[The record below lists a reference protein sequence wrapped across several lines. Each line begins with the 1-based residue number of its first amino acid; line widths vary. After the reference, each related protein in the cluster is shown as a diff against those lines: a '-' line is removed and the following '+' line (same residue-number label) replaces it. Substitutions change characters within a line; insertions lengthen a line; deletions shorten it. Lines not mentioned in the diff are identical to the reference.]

1 MIRKTGFRKKAGKFF
16 AILASAAM
24 VVTSI
29 PMNYG
34 YAKADSVQADSAVV
48 KIASET
54 STVEKN
60 ASDVAV
66 LKKIIAEQKERG
78 ADVSEDLDS
87 DEYVWKEIDGEKR
100 LTEIF
105 WDNKNLQGD
114 ISFVGL
120 EKLVSIYCGLNHL
133 IELNI
138 TKNTELTSLY
148 CTSNNLKKLDISKNI
163 KLKQLWCENLK
174 INELDVTN
182 NTSLIY
188 LFCGYNALK
197 DIDVSKNTLLQTLG
211 CYGQDIKELDV
222 SNNTNLTELLC
233 YRNQLTELDI
243 SKNDKLEWLWCHS
256 NQLTELN
263 ISKNTNLTEL
273 YCDSNQLTELDIS
286 KNDKLEWLWC
296 HSNQLTELNIS
307 KNTNLKNLN
316 CTSNQ
321 LTELDVSKNINL
333 TEINCASNQLTG
345 LDVSQNINLT
355 KLNCASN
362 QLTGLD
368 VSQNINLTKL
378 NCASNQLTGLD
389 VSQNV
394 NLTNLNCASNQ
405 LTGLDVSQNINLTNF
420 DCSSNQLNEL
430 NVLNNLKL
438 AYLLCHNNKLTTLD
452 ISKCEKL
459 IGCGNGEK
467 DENNQIKL
475 LCDDNVT
482 VIGGK
487 VATPTPIPTEVP
499 KGNMDKFTVGFN
511 YVADDSWQERTWED
525 NTIEVTG
532 DGSYVISYTANLDTN
547 DIYLMYLNTNLY
559 NGSLNKDFKFNLTNV
574 TIGSTSYNVDNKG
587 SWGFADN
594 NIENEYRYNIVN
606 PMMGPVSDDGITPA
620 DPNITSIDKIGV
632 APAKKGDVISIYFV
646 VSGMGEKESDE
657 PSLVPTQEPSISPTV
672 KPKVT
677 PSVKP
682 TEIPIASPTV
692 TPTQVP
698 TESPSITPT
707 ASPSIAP
714 TVIPSTTP
722 TEEPKATPTVKPTE
736 VPTVTPTAA
745 PAKKAKSTINAKNTY
760 KKYLGDNKF
769 KLNAKTNSDGTVK
782 YKSSNTNVVKVS
794 SKGEITIVG
803 CGEAK
808 VTISVKATDDYK
820 AVSKKVTIKVL
831 PETVQNFKVKA
842 LSGGKVKCTWK
853 GKSTK
858 NTNCQIQYSLNK
870 QFKNVKTFASKPSL
884 KSGSYKGKGLKK
896 GKTYYLRIRAI
907 AKSGGK
913 SYTGKWSKT
922 IKVKVK

>member
-1 MIRKTGFRKKAGKFF
+1 MTGRIGLRKKTGKCIAV
-16 AILASAAM
+16 IASVAM
-24 VVTSI
+24 VFTSI
-29 PMNYG
+29 PTNYK
-34 YAKADSVQADSAVV
+34 YAKADSVQTNSGVI

-54 STVEKN
+54 PMVEKN

-256 NQLTELN
+256 NQLTEL
-263 ISKNTNLTEL
+263 
-273 YCDSNQLTELDIS
+273 
-286 KNDKLEWLWC
+286 
-296 HSNQLTELNIS
+296 
-307 KNTNLKNLN
+307 
-316 CTSNQ
+316 
-321 LTELDVSKNINL
+321 DVSK
-333 TEINCASNQLTG
+333 
-345 LDVSQNINLT
+345 NINLT

-368 VSQNINLTKL
+368 VSQNINLT
-378 NCASNQLTGLD
+378 
-389 VSQNV
+389 
-394 NLTNLNCASNQ
+394 
-405 LTGLDVSQNINLTNF
+405 NF
-420 DCSSNQLNEL
+420 DCASNQLNEL

-698 TESPSITPT
+698 TERPRISPTP
-707 ASPSIAP
+707 SPSIAP

>member
-263 ISKNTNLTEL
+263 ISKNTNL
-273 YCDSNQLTELDIS
+273 
-286 KNDKLEWLWC
+286 
-296 HSNQLTELNIS
+296 
-307 KNTNLKNLN
+307 KNLN

-368 VSQNINLTKL
+368 VSQNINLT
-378 NCASNQLTGLD
+378 
-389 VSQNV
+389 
-394 NLTNLNCASNQ
+394 
-405 LTGLDVSQNINLTNF
+405 NF
-420 DCSSNQLNEL
+420 DCASNQLNEL

-698 TESPSITPT
+698 TESPSISPT

>member
-34 YAKADSVQADSAVV
+34 YAKADSVQVDSAVV

-263 ISKNTNLTEL
+263 ISKNTNL
-273 YCDSNQLTELDIS
+273 
-286 KNDKLEWLWC
+286 
-296 HSNQLTELNIS
+296 
-307 KNTNLKNLN
+307 KNLN

-420 DCSSNQLNEL
+420 DCASNQLNEL

-698 TESPSITPT
+698 TESPSISPT

-745 PAKKAKSTINAKNTY
+745 PAKKAKSTINANNTY

>member
-1 MIRKTGFRKKAGKFF
+1 MIVGRKEHGK
-16 AILASAAM
+16 I
-24 VVTSI
+24 
-29 PMNYG
+29 
-34 YAKADSVQADSAVV
+34 
-48 KIASET
+48 
-54 STVEKN
+54 
-60 ASDVAV
+60 
-66 LKKIIAEQKERG
+66 
-78 ADVSEDLDS
+78 
-87 DEYVWKEIDGEKR
+87 
-100 LTEIF
+100 
-105 WDNKNLQGD
+105 
-114 ISFVGL
+114 
-120 EKLVSIYCGLNHL
+120 
-133 IELNI
+133 
-138 TKNTELTSLY
+138 
-148 CTSNNLKKLDISKNI
+148 
-163 KLKQLWCENLK
+163 
-174 INELDVTN
+174 
-182 NTSLIY
+182 
-188 LFCGYNALK
+188 
-197 DIDVSKNTLLQTLG
+197 
-211 CYGQDIKELDV
+211 
-222 SNNTNLTELLC
+222 
-233 YRNQLTELDI
+233 
-243 SKNDKLEWLWCHS
+243 
-256 NQLTELN
+256 
-263 ISKNTNLTEL
+263 
-273 YCDSNQLTELDIS
+273 
-286 KNDKLEWLWC
+286 
-296 HSNQLTELNIS
+296 
-307 KNTNLKNLN
+307 
-316 CTSNQ
+316 
-321 LTELDVSKNINL
+321 
-333 TEINCASNQLTG
+333 
-345 LDVSQNINLT
+345 
-355 KLNCASN
+355 
-362 QLTGLD
+362 
-368 VSQNINLTKL
+368 
-378 NCASNQLTGLD
+378 
-389 VSQNV
+389 
-394 NLTNLNCASNQ
+394 
-405 LTGLDVSQNINLTNF
+405 
-420 DCSSNQLNEL
+420 
-430 NVLNNLKL
+430 
-438 AYLLCHNNKLTTLD
+438 
-452 ISKCEKL
+452 
-459 IGCGNGEK
+459 
-467 DENNQIKL
+467 
-475 LCDDNVT
+475 
-482 VIGGK
+482 
-487 VATPTPIPTEVP
+487 
-499 KGNMDKFTVGFN
+499 
-511 YVADDSWQERTWED
+511 
-525 NTIEVTG
+525 IEVTG

>member
-333 TEINCASNQLTG
+333 TEI
-345 LDVSQNINLT
+345 
-355 KLNCASN
+355 
-362 QLTGLD
+362 
-368 VSQNINLTKL
+368 
-378 NCASNQLTGLD
+378 
-389 VSQNV
+389 
-394 NLTNLNCASNQ
+394 NCASNQ

>member
-34 YAKADSVQADSAVV
+34 YAKADSVQVDSAVV

-114 ISFVGL
+114 ISFVWL

-263 ISKNTNLTEL
+263 ISKNTNL
-273 YCDSNQLTELDIS
+273 
-286 KNDKLEWLWC
+286 
-296 HSNQLTELNIS
+296 
-307 KNTNLKNLN
+307 KNLN

-345 LDVSQNINLT
+345 LDVS
-355 KLNCASN
+355 K
-362 QLTGLD
+362 
-368 VSQNINLTKL
+368 NINLTKL

-420 DCSSNQLNEL
+420 DCASNQLNEL

-698 TESPSITPT
+698 TESPSISPT

>member
-34 YAKADSVQADSAVV
+34 YAKADSVQVDSAVV

-333 TEINCASNQLTG
+333 TEI
-345 LDVSQNINLT
+345 
-355 KLNCASN
+355 NCASN

-698 TESPSITPT
+698 TESPSITST

>member
-263 ISKNTNLTEL
+263 ISKNTNL
-273 YCDSNQLTELDIS
+273 
-286 KNDKLEWLWC
+286 
-296 HSNQLTELNIS
+296 
-307 KNTNLKNLN
+307 KNLN

-345 LDVSQNINLT
+345 LDVSKNINLT

-389 VSQNV
+389 VSQN
-394 NLTNLNCASNQ
+394 
-405 LTGLDVSQNINLTNF
+405 INLTNF
-420 DCSSNQLNEL
+420 DCASNQLNEL

-698 TESPSITPT
+698 TESPSISPT

>member
-211 CYGQDIKELDV
+211 CYGQDIKELEV

-273 YCDSNQLTELDIS
+273 YCDSNQLTEL
-286 KNDKLEWLWC
+286 
-296 HSNQLTELNIS
+296 NIS

-345 LDVSQNINLT
+345 LDVS
-355 KLNCASN
+355 K
-362 QLTGLD
+362 
-368 VSQNINLTKL
+368 NINLTKL

-420 DCSSNQLNEL
+420 DCASNQLNEL

-698 TESPSITPT
+698 TESPSISPT

>member
-263 ISKNTNLTEL
+263 ISKNTNL
-273 YCDSNQLTELDIS
+273 
-286 KNDKLEWLWC
+286 
-296 HSNQLTELNIS
+296 
-307 KNTNLKNLN
+307 KNLN

-345 LDVSQNINLT
+345 LDVSKNINLT

-368 VSQNINLTKL
+368 VSHNINLTKL

-394 NLTNLNCASNQ
+394 NLTKLNCASNQ

-420 DCSSNQLNEL
+420 DCASNQLNEL

-698 TESPSITPT
+698 TESPSISPT

-745 PAKKAKSTINAKNTY
+745 PVKKAKSTINAKNTY

-808 VTISVKATDDYK
+808 VTISVNETDNYK

-831 PETVQNFKVKA
+831 LETVQKFKVKA

>member
-34 YAKADSVQADSAVV
+34 YAKADSVQVDSAVV

-273 YCDSNQLTELDIS
+273 YCDSNQLTEL
-286 KNDKLEWLWC
+286 
-296 HSNQLTELNIS
+296 NIS

-355 KLNCASN
+355 K
-362 QLTGLD
+362 
-368 VSQNINLTKL
+368 
-378 NCASNQLTGLD
+378 
-389 VSQNV
+389 
-394 NLTNLNCASNQ
+394 LNCASNQ

-511 YVADDSWQERTWED
+511 YVSDDSWQERTWED

>member
-34 YAKADSVQADSAVV
+34 YAKADSVQVDSAVV

-263 ISKNTNLTEL
+263 ISKNTNL
-273 YCDSNQLTELDIS
+273 
-286 KNDKLEWLWC
+286 
-296 HSNQLTELNIS
+296 
-307 KNTNLKNLN
+307 KNLN

-333 TEINCASNQLTG
+333 TEI
-345 LDVSQNINLT
+345 
-355 KLNCASN
+355 
-362 QLTGLD
+362 
-368 VSQNINLTKL
+368 
-378 NCASNQLTGLD
+378 
-389 VSQNV
+389 
-394 NLTNLNCASNQ
+394 NCASNQ

-870 QFKNVKTFASKPSL
+870 QFKNVKTFASKSSL

>member
-34 YAKADSVQADSAVV
+34 YAKADSVQVDSAVV

-273 YCDSNQLTELDIS
+273 YCDSNQLTELNISKNTNLKNLNCTSNQLTELNISKNTNLTELYCDSNQLTELDIS

-355 KLNCASN
+355 
-362 QLTGLD
+362 
-368 VSQNINLTKL
+368 
-378 NCASNQLTGLD
+378 
-389 VSQNV
+389 
-394 NLTNLNCASNQ
+394 
-405 LTGLDVSQNINLTNF
+405 NF
-420 DCSSNQLNEL
+420 DCASNQLNEL

-698 TESPSITPT
+698 TESPSISPT

>member
-34 YAKADSVQADSAVV
+34 YAKADSVQVDSAVV

-273 YCDSNQLTELDIS
+273 YCDSNQLTEL
-286 KNDKLEWLWC
+286 
-296 HSNQLTELNIS
+296 NIS

-345 LDVSQNINLT
+345 LDVS
-355 KLNCASN
+355 K
-362 QLTGLD
+362 
-368 VSQNINLTKL
+368 NINLTKL

-420 DCSSNQLNEL
+420 DCASNQLNEL

-698 TESPSITPT
+698 TESPSISPT

>member
-34 YAKADSVQADSAVV
+34 YAKADSVQVDSAVV

-78 ADVSEDLDS
+78 ANVSEDLDS

-263 ISKNTNLTEL
+263 ISKNTNL
-273 YCDSNQLTELDIS
+273 
-286 KNDKLEWLWC
+286 
-296 HSNQLTELNIS
+296 
-307 KNTNLKNLN
+307 KNLN

-355 KLNCASN
+355 K
-362 QLTGLD
+362 
-368 VSQNINLTKL
+368 
-378 NCASNQLTGLD
+378 
-389 VSQNV
+389 
-394 NLTNLNCASNQ
+394 LNCASNQ

>member
-263 ISKNTNLTEL
+263 ISKNTNLKNLNCT
-273 YCDSNQLTELDIS
+273 SNQLTELNIS
-286 KNDKLEWLWC
+286 KNTNLTELYCD
-296 HSNQLTELNIS
+296 SNQLTELNIS

-368 VSQNINLTKL
+368 VSQN
-378 NCASNQLTGLD
+378 
-389 VSQNV
+389 V

-420 DCSSNQLNEL
+420 DCASNQLNEL

-698 TESPSITPT
+698 TESPSISPT

>member
-34 YAKADSVQADSAVV
+34 YAKADSVQADSVVV

-263 ISKNTNLTEL
+263 ISKNTNL
-273 YCDSNQLTELDIS
+273 
-286 KNDKLEWLWC
+286 
-296 HSNQLTELNIS
+296 
-307 KNTNLKNLN
+307 KNLN

-355 KLNCASN
+355 K
-362 QLTGLD
+362 
-368 VSQNINLTKL
+368 
-378 NCASNQLTGLD
+378 
-389 VSQNV
+389 
-394 NLTNLNCASNQ
+394 LNCASNQ

-842 LSGGKVKCTWK
+842 LSGGKVKCAWK

>member
-34 YAKADSVQADSAVV
+34 YAKADSVQVDSAVV

-273 YCDSNQLTELDIS
+273 YCDSNQLTEL
-286 KNDKLEWLWC
+286 
-296 HSNQLTELNIS
+296 NIS

-355 KLNCASN
+355 
-362 QLTGLD
+362 
-368 VSQNINLTKL
+368 
-378 NCASNQLTGLD
+378 
-389 VSQNV
+389 
-394 NLTNLNCASNQ
+394 
-405 LTGLDVSQNINLTNF
+405 NF
-420 DCSSNQLNEL
+420 DCASNQLNEL

-698 TESPSITPT
+698 TESPSISPT

>member
-34 YAKADSVQADSAVV
+34 YAKADSVQVDSAVV

-273 YCDSNQLTELDIS
+273 YCDSNQLTEL
-286 KNDKLEWLWC
+286 
-296 HSNQLTELNIS
+296 NIS

-333 TEINCASNQLTG
+333 TEI
-345 LDVSQNINLT
+345 
-355 KLNCASN
+355 NCASN

-692 TPTQVP
+692 TTTQVP

-884 KSGSYKGKGLKK
+884 KSGSYRGKGLKK

>member
-263 ISKNTNLTEL
+263 ISKNTNL
-273 YCDSNQLTELDIS
+273 
-286 KNDKLEWLWC
+286 
-296 HSNQLTELNIS
+296 
-307 KNTNLKNLN
+307 KNLN

-355 KLNCASN
+355 
-362 QLTGLD
+362 
-368 VSQNINLTKL
+368 
-378 NCASNQLTGLD
+378 
-389 VSQNV
+389 
-394 NLTNLNCASNQ
+394 
-405 LTGLDVSQNINLTNF
+405 NF
-420 DCSSNQLNEL
+420 DCASNQLNEL

-698 TESPSITPT
+698 TESPSISPT

-722 TEEPKATPTVKPTE
+722 TEEPKAPPTVKPTE

>member
-34 YAKADSVQADSAVV
+34 YAKADSVQVDSAVV

-263 ISKNTNLTEL
+263 ISKNTNL
-273 YCDSNQLTELDIS
+273 
-286 KNDKLEWLWC
+286 
-296 HSNQLTELNIS
+296 
-307 KNTNLKNLN
+307 KNLN

-355 KLNCASN
+355 
-362 QLTGLD
+362 
-368 VSQNINLTKL
+368 
-378 NCASNQLTGLD
+378 
-389 VSQNV
+389 
-394 NLTNLNCASNQ
+394 
-405 LTGLDVSQNINLTNF
+405 NF
-420 DCSSNQLNEL
+420 DCASNQLNEL

-672 KPKVT
+672 KPKVN

-698 TESPSITPT
+698 TESPSISPT

>member
-345 LDVSQNINLT
+345 LDVSKNINLT

-389 VSQNV
+389 VSQN
-394 NLTNLNCASNQ
+394 
-405 LTGLDVSQNINLTNF
+405 INLTNF
-420 DCSSNQLNEL
+420 DCASNQLNEL

-698 TESPSITPT
+698 TESPSISPT

-808 VTISVKATDDYK
+808 VTISVNETDSYK

-842 LSGGKVKCTWK
+842 LSGGKIKCTWK

-907 AKSGGK
+907 AKFGGK

>member
-1 MIRKTGFRKKAGKFF
+1 MIRKTDLRKKAGKFF
-16 AILASAAM
+16 AVMASAAM

-29 PMNYG
+29 PMNYS
-34 YAKADSVQADSAVV
+34 YAKADSVQTDSGVV

-263 ISKNTNLTEL
+263 ISKNTNL
-273 YCDSNQLTELDIS
+273 
-286 KNDKLEWLWC
+286 
-296 HSNQLTELNIS
+296 
-307 KNTNLKNLN
+307 KNLN

-345 LDVSQNINLT
+345 LDVSKNINLT

-368 VSQNINLTKL
+368 VSHNINLTKL

-420 DCSSNQLNEL
+420 DCASNQLNEL

-682 TEIPIASPTV
+682 TEIPIASPT
-692 TPTQVP
+692 
-698 TESPSITPT
+698 ESPSITST

-745 PAKKAKSTINAKNTY
+745 PAKRAKSTINAKNTY

-769 KLNAKTNSDGTVK
+769 KLNAKTDSDGTVK

-870 QFKNVKTFASKPSL
+870 QFKNAKTFSSKPSL

>member
-29 PMNYG
+29 SMNYG

-263 ISKNTNLTEL
+263 ISKNTNL
-273 YCDSNQLTELDIS
+273 
-286 KNDKLEWLWC
+286 
-296 HSNQLTELNIS
+296 
-307 KNTNLKNLN
+307 KNLN

-321 LTELDVSKNINL
+321 LTELDVSK
-333 TEINCASNQLTG
+333 
-345 LDVSQNINLT
+345 NINLT

-368 VSQNINLTKL
+368 VSQNINLTK
-378 NCASNQLTGLD
+378 
-389 VSQNV
+389 
-394 NLTNLNCASNQ
+394 LNCASNQ

-698 TESPSITPT
+698 TESPSITST

-808 VTISVKATDDYK
+808 VTISVNETDSYK

-842 LSGGKVKCTWK
+842 LSGGKIKCTWK

-907 AKSGGK
+907 AKFGGK

>member
-273 YCDSNQLTELDIS
+273 YCDSNQLTELNISKNTNLKNLNCTSNQLTELNISKNTNLTELYCDSNQLTELDIS

-355 KLNCASN
+355 
-362 QLTGLD
+362 
-368 VSQNINLTKL
+368 
-378 NCASNQLTGLD
+378 
-389 VSQNV
+389 
-394 NLTNLNCASNQ
+394 
-405 LTGLDVSQNINLTNF
+405 NF
-420 DCSSNQLNEL
+420 DCASNQLNEL

-698 TESPSITPT
+698 TESPSISPT

>member
-263 ISKNTNLTEL
+263 ISKNTNL
-273 YCDSNQLTELDIS
+273 
-286 KNDKLEWLWC
+286 
-296 HSNQLTELNIS
+296 
-307 KNTNLKNLN
+307 KNLN

-345 LDVSQNINLT
+345 LDVS
-355 KLNCASN
+355 K
-362 QLTGLD
+362 
-368 VSQNINLTKL
+368 NINLTKL

-420 DCSSNQLNEL
+420 DCASNQLNEL

-698 TESPSITPT
+698 TESPSISPT

>member
-34 YAKADSVQADSAVV
+34 YAKADSVQVDSAVV

-273 YCDSNQLTELDIS
+273 YCD
-286 KNDKLEWLWC
+286 
-296 HSNQLTELNIS
+296 SNQLTELNIS

-692 TPTQVP
+692 TTTQVP

-884 KSGSYKGKGLKK
+884 KSGSYRGKGLKK

>member
-34 YAKADSVQADSAVV
+34 YAKADSVQVDSAVV

-345 LDVSQNINLT
+345 LDVSKNINLT

-368 VSQNINLTKL
+368 VSQNINLT
-378 NCASNQLTGLD
+378 
-389 VSQNV
+389 
-394 NLTNLNCASNQ
+394 
-405 LTGLDVSQNINLTNF
+405 NF
-420 DCSSNQLNEL
+420 DCASNQLNEL

-698 TESPSITPT
+698 TESPSISPT

>member
-263 ISKNTNLTEL
+263 ISKNTNL
-273 YCDSNQLTELDIS
+273 
-286 KNDKLEWLWC
+286 
-296 HSNQLTELNIS
+296 
-307 KNTNLKNLN
+307 KNLN

-355 KLNCASN
+355 
-362 QLTGLD
+362 
-368 VSQNINLTKL
+368 
-378 NCASNQLTGLD
+378 
-389 VSQNV
+389 
-394 NLTNLNCASNQ
+394 
-405 LTGLDVSQNINLTNF
+405 NF
-420 DCSSNQLNEL
+420 DCASNQLNEL

-698 TESPSITPT
+698 TESPSISPT